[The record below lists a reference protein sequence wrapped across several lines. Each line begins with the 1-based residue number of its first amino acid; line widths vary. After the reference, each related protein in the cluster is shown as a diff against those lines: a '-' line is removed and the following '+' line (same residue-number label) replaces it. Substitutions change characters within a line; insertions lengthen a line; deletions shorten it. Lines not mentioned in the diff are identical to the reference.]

1 MAKCKGSN
9 EDDSVCGRPSMYKS
23 NYCKRHRIQDSSV
36 NICLGKLGNGKPCFR
51 EAMTGALFCRG
62 HRTQLGDLEKLQC
75 PRGCGQL
82 TYRMEY
88 KNGYYACQE
97 CKGTMLDAKSV
108 EKEVSNHAETFK
120 DLLEN
125 GEKCSL
131 KCPRC
136 EGLMLEIR
144 VVYEM
149 PKGGGGGFGNVG
161 SVDHPGALIGIL
173 LIVVVVAAISAAAES
188 KKKRSEDEN
197 DEFTGPN
204 MIIDGCRDC
213 GTFWFDADEMKIV
226 KQSLSLTGTTK
237 EELASIEAEIV
248 ENVERKEEAR
258 VEGRFTNTHCLHI
271 DKLNGKNCRRVT
283 YRSTEY
289 CYMHQPK

>member
-1 MAKCKGSN
+1 MTKCKGSN

-36 NICLGKLGNGKPCFR
+36 SICRGKLGNGNPCFR

-62 HRTQLGDLEKLQC
+62 HRTQLGDIEKLQC

-108 EKEVSNHAETFK
+108 EKEVSKHAETLK

-125 GEKCSL
+125 GEECSL

-136 EGLMLEIR
+136 EALMLEIR
-144 VVYEM
+144 VAYKLPE
-149 PKGGGGGFGNVG
+149 GGGGGGVG
-161 SVDHPGALIGIL
+161 DLGGLGGGGAGL
-173 LIVVVVAAISAAAES
+173 LLGLVLVTVAVAAASAAES
-188 KKKRSEDEN
+188 SKSKGKR
-197 DEFTGPN
+197 
-204 MIIDGCRDC
+204 MVIDGCRDC
-213 GTFWFDADEMKIV
+213 GTFWFDASEMRIV
-226 KQSLSLTGTTK
+226 KQSTS
-237 EELASIEAEIV
+237 
-248 ENVERKEEAR
+248 
-258 VEGRFTNTHCLHI
+258 VEGEDEKIGRMETEWAEKKAARADRVARLSAGRSANTNCMHI
-271 DKLNGKNCRRVT
+271 DDLTDKKCRRVT
-283 YRSTEY
+283 FRGTRY